1 MQVRFIESSDTFWP
15 ETPTA
20 SPSNESKSEIQFN
33 ERIFKIF
40 KIFLEKLNWVNLD
53 NARKFCYLLLDNV
66 WVLVPKYG
74 GWTGY

>member
-1 MQVRFIESSDTFWP
+1 MQDRFIESSDTFWP

-20 SPSNESKSEIQFN
+20 SPSNESKSEIQIN
-33 ERIFKIF
+33 ERIF
-40 KIFLEKLNWVNLD
+40 KIFLEKLKNWVNLD

-66 WVLVPKYG
+66 WVVVPKYG